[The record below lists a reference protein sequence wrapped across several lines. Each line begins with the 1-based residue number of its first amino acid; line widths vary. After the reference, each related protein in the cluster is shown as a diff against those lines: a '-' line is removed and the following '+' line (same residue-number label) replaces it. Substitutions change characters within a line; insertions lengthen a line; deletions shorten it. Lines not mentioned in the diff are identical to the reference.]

1 MSNENLLGTL
11 RKSLESVIDTI
22 NEQEDRYNKIYFGQL
37 MTLIDATFNDPIQRK
52 AFKDSV
58 KNISTGIM
66 ELQPHP
72 ESEIR
77 FFMGELEKIGLDKL
91 VPIEAFPPD
100 IPIVVRYSEKRIA
113 EKKAKNK
120 K

>member
-77 FFMGELEKIGLDKL
+77 FFGLDKL